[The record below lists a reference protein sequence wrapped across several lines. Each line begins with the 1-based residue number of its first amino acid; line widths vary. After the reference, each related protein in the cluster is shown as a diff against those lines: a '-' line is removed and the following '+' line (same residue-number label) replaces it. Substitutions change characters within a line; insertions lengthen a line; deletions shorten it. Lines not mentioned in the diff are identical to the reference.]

1 MRLGAQITSI
11 DGVAAGAARRSG
23 RWLSLSGN
31 LIWYALASV
40 LALLFMGPFFWAV
53 SSSLKTPPELT
64 VYPPTFLPAV
74 PQFSNYGEIWRAVPF
89 FAFTMNS
96 VIVGVLST
104 LGQTLS
110 AAAVAYGFARFQF
123 PGRDFLFLLLLST
136 LVLPTEVTIIPLFL
150 IFKQLG
156 WLDTFLPL
164 IVPSW
169 LGGSA
174 FFIFLMRQFLMMLPR
189 DLDEAAEIDGAGDIR
204 IFWSILLPLSLPALA
219 TCAIF
224 AFLFSWNDF
233 IKPLIF
239 LNSTQNFTLPLGL
252 RFFTITPELAEKP
265 REHLLMGASIL
276 TTIPVIALFFSLQ
289 RYFVRGIVMTGIKG

>member
-1 MRLGAQITSI
+1 MRLGAQIASI
-11 DGVAAGAARRSG
+11 DGVSATAPRRARR
-23 RWLSLSGN
+23 WLAFSGN
-31 LIWYALASV
+31 LVWYVLASA

-64 VYPPTFLPAV
+64 VYPPTFWPRV

-104 LGQTLS
+104 LGQILS
-110 AAAVAYGFARFQF
+110 AAAVAYGFARYHF
-123 PGRDFLFLLLLST
+123 PGRDLLFLLLLST

-164 IVPSW
+164 IVPQW

-204 IFWSILLPLSLPALA
+204 IFWNVLLPLSLPALA

-276 TTIPVIALFFSLQ
+276 TTIPCIAIFFSLQ
-289 RYFVRGIVMTGIKG
+289 RYFVKGIVMSGIKG